1 MNQEWIYR
9 ILKRD
14 EVTPKD
20 ITINYNTPSK
30 IELIL
35 HANKYEMMMR
45 MFWERTNVTYKI
57 ERQFGRFMRP
67 VKMSVCIPTAYQKEM
82 ESRFDSLIEELNKD
96 EYEIILH
103 PSGGLSLKLLNLDKD
118 KDPTSSMSIFKFD
131 GHYDYNCGY
140 REYR

>member
-57 ERQFGRFMRP
+57 ERQFMLVIGIEVVVWRNML
-67 VKMSVCIPTAYQKEM
+67 
-82 ESRFDSLIEELNKD
+82 LIVQV
-96 EYEIILH
+96 
-103 PSGGLSLKLLNLDKD
+103 
-118 KDPTSSMSIFKFD
+118 
-131 GHYDYNCGY
+131 
-140 REYR
+140 